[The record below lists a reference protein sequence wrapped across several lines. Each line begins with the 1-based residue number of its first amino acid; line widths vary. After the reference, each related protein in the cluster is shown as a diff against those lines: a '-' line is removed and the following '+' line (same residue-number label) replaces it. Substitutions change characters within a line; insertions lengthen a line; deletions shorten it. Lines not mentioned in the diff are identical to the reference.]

1 MPNITL
7 KQIKEICEKNGYCEK
22 GCPFYIDD
30 KYPSCYF
37 SDGDFCVKDWDL
49 EEIQKRIE
57 GNKAL
62 GDVVEYI
69 QLRCDYD
76 KCATDKDTCHEC
88 SRNTNYQ
95 DLYKEIE

>member
-1 MPNITL
+1 MKNVLGADGIKYSTITECMAAAPNGM
-7 KQIKEICEKNGYCEK
+7 QGYE
-22 GCPFYIDD
+22 
-30 KYPSCYF
+30 
-37 SDGDFCVKDWDL
+37 L
-49 EEIQKRIE
+49 
-57 GNKAL
+57 L
-62 GDVVEYI
+62 GDVVEHI